1 MFMIQENLILLSL
14 LSLLFPIK
22 IIKIGPKLKKV
33 KQFIMGVSPLFRD
46 LIIMIR
52 YAYGSLKSNN
62 IELKRLAN
70 FA

>member
-1 MFMIQENLILLSL
+1 MIQENLILLIQ

-33 KQFIMGVSPLFRD
+33 KQFIMGVSLLFRD

-52 YAYGSLKSNN
+52 YAYGNLKSNN
-62 IELKRLAN
+62 IEQKKLAN